1 MKKNLIPF
9 LLSTLVIGCSSTPTT
24 QDPERFTTLI
34 GGQSAGDATSF
45 YWYTEQLDAPYSAA
59 DYVTSGDYGWY
70 ESDYVWRER
79 AVRELV
85 RNGLRRQESG
95 EMAPFKIHLRFNKDG
110 EAVYQQYR
118 LDGKVLPLTTL
129 QIDSLLNEA
138 QSIQTVTQSQAKSG
152 ARLIQGYWDGEL
164 FTTCDGR
171 EFNNVEFNQS
181 LPSFVVNRLAS
192 LDSYVAFVG
201 SSLVN
206 KLVVNNL
213 LMLEEDSF
221 DCIERPVLIEAE

>member
-1 MKKNLIPF
+1 
-9 LLSTLVIGCSSTPTT
+9 
-24 QDPERFTTLI
+24 
-34 GGQSAGDATSF
+34 
-45 YWYTEQLDAPYSAA
+45 
-59 DYVTSGDYGWY
+59 
-70 ESDYVWRER
+70 
-79 AVRELV
+79 
-85 RNGLRRQESG
+85 
-95 EMAPFKIHLRFNKDG
+95 
-110 EAVYQQYR
+110 
-118 LDGKVLPLTTL
+118 
-129 QIDSLLNEA
+129 
-138 QSIQTVTQSQAKSG
+138 VTQSQAKSG
-152 ARLIQGYWDGEL
+152 SRLIQGYWDGEL